1 MLKHLY
7 DNSPY
12 ALRVLGAS
20 AYGLR
25 VRQWR
30 YGRKTNEF
38 VQTALERDGWSA
50 DRWNDWQKERLAY
63 ILHCA
68 ATRVPYYRTMWE
80 SRRRKGDNSSWEIL
94 QNWPILKKETLREN
108 PSAFVADDC
117 DANRMYREQTSGTT
131 GTPLA
136 LLHSRET
143 LRHWYALFDARVR
156 EWNGFSRNDRW
167 AIIGGQLV
175 TPVRQVRPPYWVWN
189 AALKQLYLSAYHIS
203 ADTVSHYFSAL
214 RTYKV
219 RYILGY
225 PSALA
230 ALAQYAHRL
239 GIPPPGVQLAISNA
253 EPLYDYQRESIA
265 LGFGCPVRDTY
276 GMAEY
281 ACGASECPKGTMHLW
296 PEVGVCEVLED
307 DAVMPVF
314 AGESGRLVATGLLN
328 PDMPLVRYEVGDR
341 IALSDSSDCACG
353 RSLPII
359 QKIEGR
365 SDDVIVTPDGRF
377 VGRLDPVF
385 KADLPVI
392 EAQIIQEEYDRLRV
406 KIVPAATF
414 NGKHSSEIVQR
425 LIERVGPMRIDVE
438 LVDCIERTK
447 NGKFR
452 AVVSKVKGSPVHEL
466 S

>member
-1 MLKHLY
+1 MLKLLY

-12 ALRVLGAS
+12 PLRVLAAS

-30 YGRKTNEF
+30 YGRKTTGL
-38 VQTALERDGWSA
+38 VDTALERDGWSA
-50 DRWNDWQKERLAY
+50 DRWNAWQKDRLAY
-63 ILHCA
+63 ILHRA
-68 ATRVPYYRTMWE
+68 ATKVPCYRAMWE
-80 SRRRKGDNSSWEIL
+80 SRRRAGDNSSCEVL
-94 QNWPILKKETLREN
+94 ENWPVLKKETVRRN
-108 PSAFVADDC
+108 PAAFVADDC
-117 DANRMYREQTSGTT
+117 DADKMYREQTSGTT

-143 LRHWYALFDARVR
+143 LRQWYALFDARVR

-175 TPVRQVRPPYWVWN
+175 APVRQVRPPYWVWN

-203 ADTVSHYFSAL
+203 ARTVSDYFSAL
-214 RTYKV
+214 RTYRV

-230 ALAQYAHRL
+230 ALAQHARRH
-239 GIPPPGVQLAISNA
+239 GIPTPGIQLVISNA

-265 LGFGCPVRDTY
+265 RGFGCPVRDTY

-281 ACGASECPKGTMHLW
+281 TCGASECTEGTMHLW
-296 PEVGVCEVLED
+296 PEAGVCEVLED
-307 DAVMPVF
+307 DADVPVL
-314 AGESGRLVATGLLN
+314 AGQSGRLIATGLLN
-328 PDMPLVRYEVGDR
+328 SDMPLVRYEVGDR
-341 IALSDSSDCACG
+341 ITLSDSSDCACG
-353 RSLPII
+353 RCLPII
-359 QKIEGR
+359 QSIEGR
-365 SDDVIVTPDGRF
+365 SDDAIVTPDGRS

-392 EAQIIQEEYDRLRV
+392 EAQIIQEEHDRLRV
-406 KIVPAATF
+406 RIVPSAPF
-414 NGKHSSEIVQR
+414 NGKHSSEIVRR
-425 LIERVGPMRIDVE
+425 LTERVGPMHIDVE
-438 LVDCIERTK
+438 LVDRIERTK

-452 AVVSKVKGSPVHEL
+452 AVISKVKNSPVHEFT
-466 S
+466 